1 MRTFILNDDQ
11 IKSLYSK
18 EKTVQYWLNNDFY
31 ADDTVVLGL
40 DMGIEGIGICVRR
53 GGKILYC
60 KSLLVNI
67 PKAGALAERRA
78 LRASRHTRKNRRT
91 RLSRLKKLFAAHQLP
106 WIEGPALLHT
116 DPYLLRHRAVNK
128 NGLSSPEALAACIR
142 NLVSHRGYDYFAM
155 SNTGG
160 EFPWGEST
168 SLSDAKKW
176 LASAFLDKK
185 MAELLKDKV
194 TPFLEIRAKELNNKE
209 LAEWDSA
216 IDARLEWSC
225 EHGINT
231 MLAEYASKIK
241 KHREYNRARG
251 NNYPRAQ
258 VEAHL
263 CEIIERHKQLI
274 PRVEE
279 FLKALFLDCKTTSH
293 KKEAI
298 FHFNRKTPR
307 EAEKHFEKKVKDCPF
322 SSWLSL
328 PASKCGTM
336 EDKSIRLWKLLDFT
350 CNRRF
355 DWDGNENTRRC
366 LPAAGIAYLAQA
378 IQSTDKPQWHSI
390 KTQLDKILKPDKLR
404 SKDEWNKNQIEQL
417 KDIVCPSAA
426 NLRGRASLSAAAAEK
441 LYHMIS
447 ENETDFEPINMEQR
461 RKDSGLYTQRAQIV
475 QDRNSYP
482 QVQVLL
488 GSLTKQGKLG
498 GNGFLHKLFHET
510 LKDQLGG
517 KTVPD
522 YCIIERIGDMP
533 RNQKQRKEIEDEQK
547 KRRDDHEKRMA
558 EYKLDPKNPTM
569 RLRMKLHHQQR
580 GSAKDQAICPFTGE
594 EIGSDPLSANLE
606 LAHLYPDSR
615 GGLAMEDNLV
625 LTTRATNEAMGKRTP
640 KEAAQAKLAGWL
652 TWEGM
657 LKQIEDF
664 RWGKRK
670 RELFAFEPSPELSF
684 PDFGNITRTS
694 QLARQLR
701 NRIAMW
707 MGIADDEEKIRTSI
721 GNPTGAY
728 TAAARRSWIN
738 DHPDESIREGLAKDR
753 SEHTHHRVD
762 AAILSFIPPAFGL
775 NDIRCKGIF
784 TTKLIPKD
792 HKGLTIDLPTIYA
805 LPELCPPSLC
815 DLIQDDECPVEKL
828 RSQSRHQPLGDQTF
842 WKVLDDGI
850 TRQRTALDPNSQKI
864 SGATLRKTLSDMYIP
879 ENEIP
884 SEKTLEAWISSVQ
897 LDKDNSKPL
906 RLKNGT
912 IVKTIHKWGGKESKG
927 KGAFKN
933 PLGWSGIILDN
944 ATPDQLRSLKE
955 TNSKLELF
963 LAWEQDKAPKKSTWK
978 YFTRV
983 IPAKTAMQGLKRLGI
998 PWKGRHNAPQTLIDF
1013 LDQKKKA
1020 DLREF
1025 YLGKLPPFALK
1036 VGEFSKGDRFQLNF
1050 TYERKSADK
1059 EQGHDEPMGTTSDAQ
1074 SKQKKEMIKTWG
1086 EVSAIQS
1093 DRGVKFQSITHKNTD
1108 PKILKAAGELASL
1121 LALLPAP
1128 EEAIKRN
1135 RQAPTPPKAIKK
1147 NTKEN
1152 DIPFHLE

>member
-1 MRTFILNDDQ
+1 MRTFILHDDL

-18 EKTVQYWLNNDFY
+18 EETIQYWRNNDFY

-40 DMGIEGIGICVRR
+40 DMGIEGIGICIRR
-53 GGKILYC
+53 GSKILYC
-60 KSLLVNI
+60 KSLLVNT
-67 PKAGALAERRA
+67 PEAGALAERRA

-91 RLSRLKKLFAAHQLP
+91 RLSRLKKLFASHQLP
-106 WIEGPALLHT
+106 WVDGPALLHT

-128 NGLSSPEALAACIR
+128 NGLASPEALAACIR
-142 NLVSHRGYDYFAM
+142 NLVTHRGYDYFAM

-168 SLSDAKKW
+168 SFSDAKKW
-176 LASAFLDKK
+176 LSSAFIDENT
-185 MAELLKDKV
+185 AELLKDTV
-194 TPFLEIRAKELNNKE
+194 APLLEIRAKELNENE
-209 LAEWDSA
+209 LEEWHSA
-216 IDARLEWSC
+216 IDARLKWSC

-263 CEIIERHKQLI
+263 RLIIEKHQHFI
-274 PRVEE
+274 PRTEE
-279 FLKALFLDCKTTSH
+279 FLKALFLDCNTPSH

-307 EAEKHFEKKVKDCPF
+307 EAERHFEKKVKDCPF
-322 SSWLSL
+322 TAWLSL
-328 PASKCGTM
+328 PSSKCGTM

-366 LPAAGIAYLAQA
+366 LPPTAIAYLAQT
-378 IQSTDKPQWHSI
+378 IQSPDKLQWRSI
-390 KTQLDKILKPDKLR
+390 KAQLDKILKPDKLK
-404 SKDEWNKNQIEQL
+404 SNEWNKNQIEQL
-417 KDIVCPSAA
+417 KNIVCPSAA
-426 NLRGRASLSAAAAEK
+426 NLRGRSSLSAAAAEK

-447 ENETDFEPINMEQR
+447 ENETDFEPTNMEQR
-461 RKDSGLYTQRAQIV
+461 RKDSGLYIQRAQIV

-498 GNGFLHKLFHET
+498 GNGFLHKLFHHT

-558 EYKLDPKNPTM
+558 EYNLDPKNPTM

-580 GSAKDQAICPFTGE
+580 GSAKYPAICPFTGE
-594 EIGSDPLSANLE
+594 SLGTDPLSANLE

-640 KEAAQAKLAGWL
+640 KEAAQAKLVGWL

-670 RELFAFEPSPELSF
+670 RELFAFEPSQELSF

-721 GNPTGAY
+721 GNPTGTY

-738 DHPDESIREGLAKDR
+738 DHPEEKIREGLAKDR

-784 TTKLIPKD
+784 TSKLIPKD
-792 HKGLTIDLPTIYA
+792 NKGLTIYLPTICA
-805 LPELCPPSLC
+805 LPELCPTSLC

-828 RSQSRHQPLGDQTF
+828 RSQSRHKSLGDSTF
-842 WKVLDDGI
+842 WKVLDDGS
-850 TRQRTALDPNSQKI
+850 TRQRTVLDPNTKKI
-864 SGATLRKTLSDMYIP
+864 SGATLRKTLSNMYIP
-879 ENEIP
+879 ERDIP
-884 SEKTLEAWISSVQ
+884 SEQELEAWISSAQ
-897 LDKDNSKPL
+897 LDKDNARPL
-906 RLKNGT
+906 RLNNGT
-912 IVKTIHKWGGKESKG
+912 IVKNIHKFDAKG
-927 KGAFKN
+927 SFNN
-933 PLGWSGIILDN
+933 PLGWSGNISEDGI
-944 ATPDQLRSLKE
+944 PDQLRSLKA

-963 LAWEQDKAPKKSTWK
+963 LAWSQHKNPKKSTWK
-978 YFTRV
+978 YFTRIV
-983 IPAKTAMQGLKRLGI
+983 PTKTAMQGLKRLGI

-1013 LDQKKKA
+1013 LNKNKVT

-1036 VGEFSKGDRFQLNF
+1036 VGEFSKGDRFRLNF
-1050 TYERKSADK
+1050 TYELKSDNK
-1059 EQGHDEPMGTTSDAQ
+1059 EQGHDEAMGTTSDAQ
-1074 SKQKKEMIKTWG
+1074 SKKKKERFKTWG

-1093 DRGVKFQSITHKNTD
+1093 DSCVKFQSITHKNTD

-1135 RQAPTPPKAIKK
+1135 RQAPSPPKAIKK